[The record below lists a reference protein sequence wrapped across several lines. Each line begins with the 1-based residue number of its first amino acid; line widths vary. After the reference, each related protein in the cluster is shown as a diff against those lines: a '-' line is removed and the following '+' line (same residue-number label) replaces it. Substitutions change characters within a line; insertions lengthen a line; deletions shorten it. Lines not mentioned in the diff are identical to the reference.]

1 MNDTFVNAPNCT
13 LVHFGHQTYVDIG
26 ENVTTEYFRY
36 DCKEDDPVWGSWV
49 TTFIFLPGVFFW
61 GYTAYHLMKKQL
73 CRPLLN
79 LCLPLLLLPLIPS
92 FPIILLVVK
101 FLAIFYQGTQ
111 MNRLKNFV
119 SLCQGQI
126 ESTLQLGLQLYII
139 LERSDR
145 EPSIGVFHL
154 FIDL

>member
-1 MNDTFVNAPNCT
+1 MGFFATHSFTNFRFHCYEEDT
-13 LVHFGHQTYVDIG
+13 I
-26 ENVTTEYFRY
+26 
-36 DCKEDDPVWGSWV
+36 WGSLV

-61 GYTAYHLMKKQL
+61 SYTAYHLRRKNL

-101 FLAIFYQGTQ
+101 FLAIFNQGTQ
-111 MNRLKNFV
+111 MNRLKNLV
-119 SLCQGQI
+119 SLCEGQI
-126 ESTLQLGLQLYII
+126 ESFLQLGLQLYII

-145 EPSIGVFHL
+145 KPSIGVFHL
-154 FIDL
+154 CIET